1 MPAEGYQVHS
11 DRALPNQP
19 MFNMPPV
26 TKALLA
32 ANVLVFAAMLVLP
45 ARIDE
50 IVVETFGFTPANYS
64 GMVPFEWPMIV
75 APITYQFLHAG
86 FAHIG
91 VNMLALVA
99 FGAGIEQRLGG
110 WRFLVFFLLSGIIGA
125 FAEFAVAAGSADV
138 VIGASAAISG
148 LFGGIL
154 RFGVFRRGFWLLV
167 ALWLVM
173 NAVTGIAGIGGAGE
187 PVAWIAHVGGFAAGL
202 ILYPLF
208 VRRAFVGH

>member
-50 IVVETFGFTPANYS
+50 IVVETFGFTPANYG
-64 GMVPFEWPMIV
+64 GMSAFEWPMIV
-75 APITYQFLHAG
+75 APVTYQFVHAG

-125 FAEFAVAAGSADV
+125 FAEFAVAPGSADV

>member
-1 MPAEGYQVHS
+1 
-11 DRALPNQP
+11 
-19 MFNMPPV
+19 
-26 TKALLA
+26 
-32 ANVLVFAAMLVLP
+32 
-45 ARIDE
+45 
-50 IVVETFGFTPANYS
+50 
-64 GMVPFEWPMIV
+64 MVPFEWPMIV

-91 VNMLALVA
+91 VNMLSLVA

-110 WRFLVFFLLSGIIGA
+110 WRFLVFYLLSGIVGVLA
-125 FAEFAVAAGSADV
+125 QFAVAPGSGDV

-154 RFGVFRRGFWLLV
+154 RFGVFRRGFWILV
-167 ALWLVM
+167 VLWLVM
-173 NAVTGIAGIGGAGE
+173 NAVTGISGIGGAGE